1 MFGEGGYESVCSRMR
16 VCEKM
21 CSGSVLFKD
30 MHRSDHLHLWHQRP
44 DNANFD
50 EISYADD
57 TIIVGTDSRRLNA
70 DLAELETAAE
80 LYGLR
85 LNKKKC
91 VLLAMY
97 HAPDVRFKDGTKVKK
112 VEEALY
118 LGVQLS
124 DSMDMTKEINMRIRS
139 TMSTWKALGE
149 FWKHG
154 NVSLRKK
161 VSSVWGC
168 HQIKAV
174 IWLW

>member
-1 MFGEGGYESVCSRMR
+1 MR
-16 VCEKM
+16 VCVRGCVCVRKCVRGVC
-21 CSGSVLFKD
+21 CSKICIEVIICTCGT
-30 MHRSDHLHLWHQRP
+30 
-44 DNANFD
+44 NAQTMQTPR
-50 EISYADD
+50 SYADD

-118 LGVQLS
+118 LGLQLS

-149 FWKHG
+149 SWKHG